1 MIIVSFAT
9 DDEVYPAYLDRLRR
23 SCDKAGLMCDLAV
36 IPAQRR
42 ETACRSK
49 PRFLLEKLEKHNQP
63 IVWLD
68 ADALVMRPFDLPPG
82 EWDVGLVPNTI
93 RNRRRAYPMASF
105 VVALRPTPGCVSF
118 LKTWDY
124 LCGWDGP
131 KGDHHRLHPT
141 RLLMRKDY
149 VEISLVKPLRRAIV
163 RDYGK
168 HKENTIVSDLEFYAE
183 RALRRLTFTRVRRPE
198 LGSSPEEV

>member
-9 DDEVYPAYLDRLRR
+9 NDDIYPSYLDRLRR
-23 SCDKAGLMCDLAV
+23 SCEASGLQHDLAI

-49 PRFLLEKLEKHNQP
+49 PKFLLSMLEKHSQP

-68 ADALVMRPFDLPPG
+68 ADAVVMRSFSLPDG
-82 EWDVGLVPNTI
+82 DWDVGLVPNTI
-93 RNRRRAYPMASF
+93 RNRRHAYPMASF
-105 VVALRPTPGCVSF
+105 VVALRPTPGSASF
-118 LKTWDY
+118 LNTWDY

-141 RLLMRKDY
+141 RMLMRKDY
-149 VEISLVKPLRRAIV
+149 VETSLVKPLRRAVV

-168 HKENTIVSDLEFYAE
+168 HKENTIVGDLEFYAE
-183 RALRRLTFTRVRRPE
+183 RILRRLTFTRGRRPE
-198 LGSSPEEV
+198 LGSSPGEV